1 MSEEIIIKHLREM
14 EERIMARID
23 EVRAE
28 ILEEMETNLM
38 EIGVYKKEII
48 EKIKTGSKTSKGNS
62 AK

>member
-1 MSEEIIIKHLREM
+1 MSEDIIIKHLREM

-23 EVRAE
+23 EIRAE

-48 EKIKTGSKTSKGNS
+48 EKIKTDSRTSKGN
-62 AK
+62 KTK

>member
-14 EERIMARID
+14 EEQIMARID

-28 ILEEMETNLM
+28 VLEEMETNLM

-48 EKIKTGSKTSKGNS
+48 EKIKTGSKISKGNS
-62 AK
+62 TK

>member
-14 EERIMARID
+14 EELIMARID

-28 ILEEMETNLM
+28 VLEEMETNLM

-48 EKIKTGSKTSKGNS
+48 EKIKTGSKISKGNS
-62 AK
+62 TK

>member
-28 ILEEMETNLM
+28 VLEEMETNLM

>member
-28 ILEEMETNLM
+28 VLEEMETNLM

-48 EKIKTGSKTSKGNS
+48 EKIKTGSKISKGNS
-62 AK
+62 TK

>member
-1 MSEEIIIKHLREM
+1 MSEEIIIKHLMEM